1 MRVNEF
7 ITESL
12 DEEILDEYSQM
23 NPGIKDALIAKGYK
37 FLGQGVDQAAY
48 IEPGTGHILK
58 IFGTQGNEDFSPDHQ
73 MFFRWAK
80 FCEKHQD
87 NKFLPRFYGH
97 ESFIWNSESPF
108 SRGPARYLMI
118 RTEPLH
124 ESGKLGKAMARLSTQ
139 IAYRGNVSEAL
150 NDLNSFYHDANHI
163 LNTHFTKMGEI
174 HELAETMYSL
184 YNLGKRHGW
193 KWDLHDD
200 NIMLRKDG
208 TPVLN
213 DPWVI
218 GD

>member
-12 DEEILDEYSQM
+12 DEEILDEYSM
-23 NPGIKDALIAKGYK
+23 MSPGIKAALLDKGYK

-58 IFGTQGNEDFSPDHQ
+58 IFGTQGKQSFSRDHK
-73 MFFRWAK
+73 MFFEWAA

-97 ESFIWNSESPF
+97 ESFMWKAETRKTPS
-108 SRGPARYLMI
+108 RYLMI
-118 RTEPLH
+118 RTEQLH
-124 ESGKLGKAMARLSTQ
+124 ESGRLGKAVARLATL
-139 IAYRGNVSEAL
+139 IARHGSVSEAL
-150 NDLNSFYHDANHI
+150 HQLNTFYDDANYI
-163 LNTHFTKMGEI
+163 LGLHLPEIGEI

-184 YNLGKRHGW
+184 YNLGKQHGW
-193 KWDLHDD
+193 RWDLHDGNVMMRSD
-200 NIMLRKDG
+200 E

-213 DPWVI
+213 DPWVV
-218 GD
+218 GG